1 MITHFQNKRIESI
14 LGIIPETVG
23 YFDEEVAN
31 YSFPIKQTMRLKKIM
46 GYDRHRLS
54 KETSTVS
61 DFAVYG
67 LNYILDNNWIKREDI
82 GAVITVTL
90 CPDYYVPHISNIV
103 HDKCNLDKDVVCY
116 DIAQGCCGF
125 LVGLSQAF
133 MLLEHLDK
141 KVVLING
148 DVLSHKVSKRDRNDY
163 PLIGDGC
170 SITIIGNGTSERI
183 YYEMHTDGQ
192 KSKAL
197 IIPAGAFRTPS
208 TDETKIMKDDG
219 DGNFRSLDNICMDG
233 SAVFNFVQKEVP
245 PMIEQAFIRENEK

>member
-148 DVLSHKVSKRDRNDY
+148 DVLSHKVSKRDRND
-163 PLIGDGC
+163 
-170 SITIIGNGTSERI
+170 
-183 YYEMHTDGQ
+183 
-192 KSKAL
+192 
-197 IIPAGAFRTPS
+197 
-208 TDETKIMKDDG
+208 
-219 DGNFRSLDNICMDG
+219 
-233 SAVFNFVQKEVP
+233 
-245 PMIEQAFIRENEK
+245 